1 MFNLDYYRIMIFAA
15 QVALLHDTIEDTAT
29 TYDEIKEIFSEKIA
43 DAVLALSKDSNLPK
57 GGLGSKTCR

>member
-1 MFNLDYYRIMIFAA
+1 MIFAA